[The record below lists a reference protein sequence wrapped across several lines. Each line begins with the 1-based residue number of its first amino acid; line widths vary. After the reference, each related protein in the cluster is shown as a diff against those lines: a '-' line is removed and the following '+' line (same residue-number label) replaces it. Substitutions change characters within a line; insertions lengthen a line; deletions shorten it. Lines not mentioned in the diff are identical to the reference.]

1 MVGGRGGGSFYL
13 SIFIFNK
20 LQMKYD
26 LWKKWWTT
34 FLQNSLEKVTIKIA
48 FWNFL
53 YEIQDLVLRKW
64 VKIP

>member
-1 MVGGRGGGSFYL
+1 MVGGRGGSFYL

>member
-1 MVGGRGGGSFYL
+1 
-13 SIFIFNK
+13 
-20 LQMKYD
+20 MKYD